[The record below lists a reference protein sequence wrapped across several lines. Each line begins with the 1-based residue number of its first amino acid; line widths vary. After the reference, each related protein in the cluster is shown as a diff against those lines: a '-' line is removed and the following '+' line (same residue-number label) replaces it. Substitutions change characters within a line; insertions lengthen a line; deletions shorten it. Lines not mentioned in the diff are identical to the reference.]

1 MKQSLCCG
9 VPEGQAFTYQL
20 LPAHQA
26 ELGAHPDALSSSAVE
41 ARSWEQM
48 GSSCC
53 HYASLPACLDFITAK
68 SVQANFSGAGFGAQN
83 ERLSAGEGRQILR
96 HPPGQELLDAVLTR
110 RDKHWK
116 LNKMSKDLLASVKHI
131 PLSTLKYLSSY
142 SQRWMSSILHHC
154 WVTKWMALFH
164 RWIVWSE
171 TICPVSLTWRKKRPG
186 QGRHWEWAQKPKTSS
201 IILIGLEY

>member
-1 MKQSLCCG
+1 
-9 VPEGQAFTYQL
+9 
-20 LPAHQA
+20 
-26 ELGAHPDALSSSAVE
+26 
-41 ARSWEQM
+41 M

-53 HYASLPACLDFITAK
+53 HYAGLPACLDFITAK

-110 RDKHWK
+110 RDKHWE

-142 SQRWMSSILHHC
+142 SQC
-154 WVTKWMALFH
+154 
-164 RWIVWSE
+164 
-171 TICPVSLTWRKKRPG
+171 
-186 QGRHWEWAQKPKTSS
+186 
-201 IILIGLEY
+201 